1 MRSRAHIFQPLL
13 QRSGSLGTA
22 GTRAQPAE
30 LPRLLQLLGTTSMLH
45 WSPPGWWETWSTW
58 LRGRACAE
66 KPEACKVKHVCS
78 LPPALPC
85 YHGRAGTMCLS
96 KSFPL
101 ARSLSVAILIINSI
115 GWKQLSLYSEV
126 QTMSWFCRAFWGM
139 SMAAGLGRE
148 GDIQ

>member
-1 MRSRAHIFQPLL
+1 
-13 QRSGSLGTA
+13 
-22 GTRAQPAE
+22 
-30 LPRLLQLLGTTSMLH
+30 
-45 WSPPGWWETWSTW
+45 
-58 LRGRACAE
+58 
-66 KPEACKVKHVCS
+66 
-78 LPPALPC
+78 
-85 YHGRAGTMCLS
+85 MCLS

-139 SMAAGLGRE
+139 SMAAGLGKE